1 VHTRECVKVQRLPV
15 YTVLIIW
22 HGASCLSSKQNASL
36 LSAAHAQPRVWDAAS
51 PHRTSRPTHG
61 ASCLSS
67 KQNASLVSAGHAQP
81 RVWDAASPHRTAR
94 PTHGASCLS
103 TKQNA
108 SLLFAGPAQLF
119 AWDAASP
126 SPHWTSKLTYNT
138 SFVPSKMSPL
148 LSTGHAQLW
157 VRDETSPKESADGP
171 IGAVPFD
178 PGKTSCY
185 LVFCHSCHSL
195 NLCCLVFGT
204 RVFLFACVALF
215 LALMSFF
222 LLLVLPCFWHS
233 CLSFCYLSYFV
244 FGTCVFLL
252 LLVLPCFWHSCL
264 CFCYLCCL
272 VYGTRVFCFGI
283 RVFVFGTRAFLS
295 ITCFALFLALVPFF
309 LLLKLFC
316 YRHSC
321 LCFWCSRLC
330 LTIRATLFIFWVHEL
345 HCFSHSC
352 LSF

>member
-1 VHTRECVKVQRLPV
+1 MPPFYPQLMHSHEFEMRHRHIGLLDPHMVHHVCLP
-15 YTVLIIW
+15 
-22 HGASCLSSKQNASL
+22 SKTPPFYSQVL
-36 LSAAHAQPRVWDAAS
+36 LSYLLEMRHLPLHIGLLNR
-51 PHRTSRPTHG
+51 RITHHLYQ
-61 ASCLSS
+61 AKCL
-67 KQNASLVSAGHAQP
+67 P
-81 RVWDAASPHRTAR
+81 
-94 PTHGASCLS
+94 LS
-103 TKQNA
+103 T
-108 SLLFAGPAQLF
+108 GPAQLL